1 MERVAAATGRL
12 TNVRCLGAVAAADLT
27 GPGTGPGKRAGYR
40 VYREAVARGAL
51 LRTLGDTVY
60 WLLPLN
66 AENGILPEL
75 EAITLAAIRAALG

>member
-1 MERVAAATGRL
+1 
-12 TNVRCLGAVAAADLT
+12 
-27 GPGTGPGKRAGYR
+27 

-66 AENGILPEL
+66 AEDGILPEL
-75 EAITLAAIRAALG
+75 ESITVGAIRAALG